1 MVHKN
6 LRVRLVF
13 KIFLVLFALTCALLL
28 HLYASQLEKETECG
42 GIRPTVMHVTAATDL
57 PAGIYLTDDLIR
69 FEKLPE
75 RLLHPNTLVLRNMHI
90 YLDRPLTTPVAAG
103 RTIHSTDFE

>member
-6 LRVRLVF
+6 LRIRLVF
-13 KIFLVLFALTCALLL
+13 KIFLALFALTCALML
-28 HLYASQLEKETECG
+28 HLYNTQLKKETCNFG
-42 GIRPTVMHVTAATDL
+42 FRQAMHVTAAVDL
-57 PAGIYLTDDLIR
+57 PAGTYLTDDLIR
-69 FEKLPE
+69 FEKSPE

-103 RTIHSTDFE
+103 RTLLASDFE